1 MFKVLLWDYLDVSNV
16 WVEQVVDKK
25 YTDIVG
31 KITPAEPVP
40 KILLEQDKWDWL
52 LIFEQGMR
60 NFFETTIEL
69 LNLPH
74 EKIIYAS
81 DVNSWM
87 QNPEAIFTITKPD
100 NYIGENIRHWYDYLN
115 NRRSNYFVTCT
126 LEGLS
131 YVATSADNA
140 IMRNMYIKRVNWA
153 KGSMK
158 IFHELAKKYYN
169 VDDSAGYFL
178 DLGANIGTTSIYFL
192 KKFTPNLR
200 ALAFEPDT
208 ETFKLLHVNLI
219 LNDLESNID
228 IVNCGLG
235 NKFDEMTLYRRLDD
249 PGYNSVFQYQDD
261 MIPQTIKII
270 PLDSYLDENKLA
282 VQEVKY
288 IWIDTEGFEPQVLL
302 GAKNL
307 LRENSAPIFA
317 ECNVGAWKK
326 SGAFE
331 EMMKLLAKYYSHF
344 VLIEN
349 EKQVLYPLETLSTL
363 TPSNSP
369 LGNRGDIFLIKR
381 GAIG

>member
-1 MFKVLLWDYLDVSNV
+1 
-16 WVEQVVDKK
+16 
-25 YTDIVG
+25 
-31 KITPAEPVP
+31 
-40 KILLEQDKWDWL
+40 
-52 LIFEQGMR
+52 
-60 NFFETTIEL
+60 
-69 LNLPH
+69 
-74 EKIIYAS
+74 
-81 DVNSWM
+81 M

-100 NYIGENIRHWYDYLN
+100 NYIRENIRHWYDYLN

-126 LEGLS
+126 LEELS

-200 ALAFEPDT
+200 ALAFESDT

-261 MIPQTIKII
+261 MIPQIIKII

-282 VQEVKY
+282 AQDIRY

-307 LRENSAPIFA
+307 LKENPAPIFA
-317 ECNVGAWKK
+317 ECNVGAWRK

-331 EMMKLLAKYYSHF
+331 EMIALLAKYYSHF
-344 VLIEN
+344 VLIEKG
-349 EKQVLYPLETLSTL
+349 KQILYPLETLPTL

-381 GAIG
+381 GAID